1 MPFALQRARD
11 NRAVRITIPDPA
23 LVLLVG
29 PSGAGKSTFA
39 ARHFAVT
46 EVVSSD
52 AARALLTDDA
62 GDQDASAEAFQV
74 VALIVNGRLKR
85 RLTTVVDAT
94 NLHAA
99 NRKQYTRLAARYG
112 VPAVVIAF
120 DLPLPAYHERNARR
134 AERKVDELVV
144 DDQAA
149 RMPQALAEL
158 DGEDYLA
165 VHVIRED
172 AAEEATVER
181 SRAGP
186 SNL

>member
-1 MPFALQRARD
+1 M
-11 NRAVRITIPDPA
+11 
-23 LVLLVG
+23 LLVG

-39 ARHFAVT
+39 ARHFSVT

-52 AARALLTDDA
+52 AARAMLTDDA

-99 NRKQYTRLAARYG
+99 SRRQYTRLAARYG

-120 DLPLPAYHERNARR
+120 DLPLSAYHERNTRR
-134 AERKVDELVV
+134 EGRKVDEIVV
-144 DDQAA
+144 EDHAA

-158 DGEDYLA
+158 EGEGYVA
-165 VHVIRED
+165 VHIVGED
-172 AAEEATVER
+172 AADEAIVER
-181 SRAGP
+181 R
-186 SNL
+186 